1 MSSLEQKIADAL
13 ASNDIKSSDL
23 AALIR
28 EAEAAA
34 VAADEAAEQAR
45 ARALDP
51 RVVDPAA
58 RIAVQEA
65 EFRSQRLK
73 AALPQ
78 LRTRFTEVKG
88 QEDIAT
94 WRVEYERVKEARDKL
109 VTELLDV
116 YPAAIARLIDL
127 FVRIAACD
135 EQVGRINGSP
145 PYGARD
151 RLRSVELEA
160 RGVNVLMQPEI
171 DIAKELHLPA
181 FPRAPNQPVLA
192 WPPRQAPILPAMV
205 MPVMPLHPGPNWAA
219 DVAARNQAR
228 REESARVANFYR
240 EQTKEQEARE
250 NAQVRAAA
258 AERRGS

>member
-73 AALPQ
+73 AALTQ

-94 WRVEYERVKEARDKL
+94 WRVEYERVKEARD
-109 VTELLDV
+109 
-116 YPAAIARLIDL
+116 
-127 FVRIAACD
+127 
-135 EQVGRINGSP
+135 
-145 PYGARD
+145 
-151 RLRSVELEA
+151 
-160 RGVNVLMQPEI
+160 
-171 DIAKELHLPA
+171 
-181 FPRAPNQPVLA
+181 
-192 WPPRQAPILPAMV
+192 
-205 MPVMPLHPGPNWAA
+205 
-219 DVAARNQAR
+219 
-228 REESARVANFYR
+228 
-240 EQTKEQEARE
+240 
-250 NAQVRAAA
+250 
-258 AERRGS
+258 